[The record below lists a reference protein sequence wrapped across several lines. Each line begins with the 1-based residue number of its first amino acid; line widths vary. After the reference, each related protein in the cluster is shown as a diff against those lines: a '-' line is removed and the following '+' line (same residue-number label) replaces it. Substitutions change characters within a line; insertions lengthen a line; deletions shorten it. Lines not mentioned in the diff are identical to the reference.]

1 MIKLMLWEKKMM
13 TSIYFILYR
22 IFPLIFTK
30 GTKTL
35 GMLALSFFLKK
46 RKDPSTSILESIQR
60 LYMILPLAGSIRD
73 KPLH

>member
-35 GMLALSFFLKK
+35 GMLALSFF
-46 RKDPSTSILESIQR
+46 
-60 LYMILPLAGSIRD
+60 
-73 KPLH
+73 